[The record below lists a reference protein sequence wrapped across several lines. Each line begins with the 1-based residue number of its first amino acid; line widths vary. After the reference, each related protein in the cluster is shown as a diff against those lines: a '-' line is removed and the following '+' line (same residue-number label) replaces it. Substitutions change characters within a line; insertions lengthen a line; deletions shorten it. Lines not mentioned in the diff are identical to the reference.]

1 MAGRGGMEWE
11 VGRRRDSEDVI
22 VLSPGPP
29 ARRRPPPV
37 KAVEPD
43 PGGFAY
49 EPPEKLFYKTRVCE
63 TFVTSGRC
71 MFEDGCTF
79 AHGDEELRPS
89 LTACA
94 GGWRKPSPSLAAPP
108 VAVAVAPTPPPA
120 HVVHELLARG
130 SGSGGGH
137 RAITKV
143 CFEFRDKGTCY
154 FGETCAF
161 PHVSAAEIRQGSRL
175 SSMSSSSWEMPA
187 RRSVAVTVPRTF
199 VSVPPVAPPPPH
211 YRVNNNSSSSSR
223 YNAASM
229 AAAAPPAASDANL
242 VAQQP
247 PPEQG
252 GRKMT
257 RLEML
262 SLKKMTGIYGDWL
275 EGFDLSIAQEKLVN
289 STGGSTASSS
299 HLVYPSKSKRL
310 SWHPRIFLY
319 EGFLSD
325 MECDHLVSTGR
336 GNMDSSL
343 AFTDGDRNSSY
354 NNIEDIV
361 VSKIEDRI
369 SLWSFL
375 PKENGENIQVLKYG
389 VNRRGSIKEEP
400 KSSTGGHWLATILI
414 YLSDVKQGGETVFP
428 RSEMKDAQAKE
439 GAPSQCSGYAVRP
452 AKGNALLLFNL
463 RPDGEIDKDSQY
475 EECPVLEGE
484 KWLAIKHI
492 HLRKLDSPK
501 SSLASEDEC
510 TDEDDRC
517 VSWAASGEC
526 DRNPVFMIGSSDYY
540 GSCRKSCRV
549 C

>member
-1 MAGRGGMEWE
+1 MRIWCSL
-11 VGRRRDSEDVI
+11 VQVK
-22 VLSPGPP
+22 
-29 ARRRPPPV
+29 RRRPEEG
-37 KAVEPD
+37 KRGRRMGSGIGAVLVLV
-43 PGGFAY
+43 AAW
-49 EPPEKLFYKTRVCE
+49 L
-63 TFVTSGRC
+63 
-71 MFEDGCTF
+71 TF
-79 AHGDEELRPS
+79 APPG
-89 LTACA
+89 A
-94 GGWRKPSPSLAAPP
+94 LA
-108 VAVAVAPTPPPA
+108 
-120 HVVHELLARG
+120 
-130 SGSGGGH
+130 
-137 RAITKV
+137 
-143 CFEFRDKGTCY
+143 
-154 FGETCAF
+154 
-161 PHVSAAEIRQGSRL
+161 
-175 SSMSSSSWEMPA
+175 
-187 RRSVAVTVPRTF
+187 
-199 VSVPPVAPPPPH
+199 
-211 YRVNNNSSSSSR
+211 SSR
-223 YNAASM
+223 
-229 AAAAPPAASDANL
+229 
-242 VAQQP
+242 
-247 PPEQG
+247 
-252 GRKMT
+252 R
-257 RLEML
+257 
-262 SLKKMTGIYGDWL
+262 
-275 EGFDLSIAQEKLVN
+275 FDLSIAQEKLVN

-299 HLVYPSKSKRL
+299 HLVFDPSKSKRL

-325 MECDHLVSTGR
+325 MECDHLVSMVIFVTLLSQLIICICVIEAYLLMFSLSQGR
-336 GNMDSSL
+336 GNMESSL

-375 PKENGENIQVLKYG
+375 PKENGESIQVLKYG
-389 VNRRGSIKEEP
+389 VNRSGSIKEEP
-400 KSSTGGHWLATILI
+400 KSSSGAHRLATILM

-452 AKGNALLLFNL
+452 AKGNAILLFNL
-463 RPDGEIDKDSQY
+463 RPDGETDKDSQY

-492 HLRKLDSPK
+492 NLRKFDYPK